1 MKSVAKPRKMPNQ
14 AAAPAPVQTP
24 HLAEWRSWTLLVGLI
39 LCFSVLTARAVYLQG
54 LNNDFLQA
62 KGESRYS
69 RSMEISATRGV
80 IVDRNN
86 ELLAISTPV
95 ESVAAS
101 PADIELTEEQAIKL
115 AKLLQTD
122 LREVRRKL
130 EDTRREFV
138 YLKRQLPPEQ
148 AAKVVELN
156 IPGVFL
162 RREYRRFYPAAEELA
177 HVIGITDINDE
188 GQEALELAFEE
199 RLSGKPGF
207 RRVIKDRKGRIVED
221 VESIRAP
228 QHGERITLTINAK
241 IQHLAFRELQ
251 KAMATHRAKAG
262 GIVVLDALTGEV
274 LAMANFPTY
283 NPNQRGSVDRA
294 RMRNRTVTD
303 LFEPGSTLKPFT
315 VATALEAGV
324 VTPATVIDT
333 APGQLT
339 IGKATIHDA
348 HPSGALTVAQVI
360 QKSSNV
366 GSAKLALRLPPEKMW
381 NVFSSVGFGTQPQS
395 GFPGEVSGRLRA
407 HENWKPIE
415 QATMSYGHGI
425 SVSLL
430 QLARAYTIFASDGE
444 LKSPVLIK
452 RDSTQVSTQ
461 VNGTDA
467 KRVISKETAQAVRK
481 MLEMA
486 VQPGGTAPQA
496 QVVGYRVA
504 GKTGTAHKLEGRG
517 YAANRYISSFV
528 GFAPVSN
535 PRLVV
540 AVMIDEPG
548 AGQYYGGAVAAPVF
562 SEVAG
567 GALRLMGVPPDAP
580 MEKLVLPPAPEIKEE
595 V

>member
-1 MKSVAKPRKMPNQ
+1 MKR
-14 AAAPAPVQTP
+14 PAPMAGKRLEHRNDVSRAALHEAPQLP
-24 HLAEWRSWTLLVGLI
+24 KWRSAVLLAALFA
-39 LCFSVLTARAVYLQG
+39 CFAVLTGRAVYLQG

-69 RSMEISATRGV
+69 RSIEISATRGM

-86 ELLAISTPV
+86 EPLAISTPV

-101 PADIELTEEQAIKL
+101 PADIDITPEQSRKL

-122 LREVRRKL
+122 VADLQRKL
-130 EDTRREFV
+130 EDSRREFV

-148 AAKVVELN
+148 AAKIVELN

-162 RREYRRFYPAAEELA
+162 QREFRRYYPAGEVLA
-177 HVIGITDINDE
+177 HIIGFTNVDDK
-188 GQEALELAFEE
+188 GQEAMELAFEDKLRGE
-199 RLSGKPGF
+199 PGH

-221 VESIRAP
+221 MDSIRAP
-228 QHGERITLTINAK
+228 RHGEQLRLSIDARI
-241 IQHLAFRELQ
+241 QYLAFRELK
-251 KAMATHRAKAG
+251 KAIAEHRAKAG
-262 GIVVLDALTGEV
+262 GIVVLDAQTGEV

-283 NPNQRGSVDRA
+283 NPNNRGTHDPTRA
-294 RMRNRTVTD
+294 RNRAVTD

-315 VATALEAGV
+315 AATALESGTAN
-324 VTPATVIDT
+324 ADSVIQT

-339 IGKATIHDA
+339 IGKATIRDV
-348 HPSGALTVAQVI
+348 HPNGALTVAQVI

-366 GSAKLALRLPPEKMW
+366 GAAKLALGLQPETLW
-381 NVFSSVGFGTQPQS
+381 SLFNRVGFGAIPQS
-395 GFPGEVSGRLRA
+395 GFPGEVAGRLRA
-407 HENWKPIE
+407 HEKWKPIE

-430 QLARAYTIFASDGE
+430 QLARAYSIFATDGE
-444 LKSPVLIK
+444 LKSPTLIQ
-452 RDSTQVSTQ
+452 RGSDTPVEST
-461 VNGTDA
+461 
-467 KRVISKETAQAVRK
+467 RVISAQTAQALRK

-486 VQPGGTAPQA
+486 VQPGGTAPRA
-496 QVVGYRVA
+496 QVAGYRVA

-535 PRLVV
+535 PRLII
-540 AVMIDEPG
+540 AVMIDEPS
-548 AGQYYGGAVAAPVF
+548 AGQHYGGAVAAPVF

-567 GALRLMGVPPDAP
+567 GALRLLAVPPDAP
-580 MEKLVLPPAPEIKEE
+580 TDKLVLPPANVPEIKEE